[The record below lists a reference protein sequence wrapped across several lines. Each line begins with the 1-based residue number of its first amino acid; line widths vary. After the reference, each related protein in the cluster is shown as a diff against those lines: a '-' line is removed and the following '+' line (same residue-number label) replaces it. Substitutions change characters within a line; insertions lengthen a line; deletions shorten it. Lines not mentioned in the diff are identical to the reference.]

1 MKPSIK
7 RLIEKANAKD
17 FMGKVVSAVHWEN
30 GIAIEGVVVSASN
43 REIVVAFP
51 NGKFPPRERR
61 FRRES
66 GTELG
71 GSFHLNLADLL
82 KPAIGEAVK

>member
-1 MKPSIK
+1 MKPSVK

-17 FMGKVVSAVHWEN
+17 FIGKKVSAVHWET
-30 GIAIEGVVVSASN
+30 GMGIEGIVVSASH
-43 REIVVAFP
+43 REILVAFP

-66 GTELG
+66 GTELA
-71 GSFHLNLADLL
+71 GSFHLNLPDLL
-82 KPAIGEAVK
+82 KPATPEPEK

>member
-1 MKPSIK
+1 MKPSVK
-7 RLIEKANAKD
+7 RLIEKANTKD
-17 FMGKVVSAVHWEN
+17 FIGKEVSAVHWESDMV
-30 GIAIEGVVVSASN
+30 IEGVVVSASN

-66 GTELG
+66 GTELAG
-71 GSFHLNLADLL
+71 AFRLNLPDLL
-82 KPAIGEAVK
+82 KPAIPEPVK

>member
-1 MKPSIK
+1 MKPSVK

-17 FMGKVVSAVHWEN
+17 FIGKEVSAVHWEN
-30 GIAIEGVVVSASN
+30 GTVIEGVVESASN

-51 NGKFPPRERR
+51 NGKFPPRVRR

-71 GSFHLNLADLL
+71 GSFHLNLPDLL
-82 KPAIGEAVK
+82 KPAISEPED